1 MLFCKKLWAGIML
14 LVCSWG
20 TIVCGQGIDVPD
32 SPIMPEKRSLPALA
46 PYAYQGHFWRVDA
59 VDKSGLPRNFRTC
72 QSPFRPVETKYA
84 QEVDASYIPSRKG
97 LDDLHISGSGQ
108 FSARQF
114 DALVHELR
122 KKTKGPIYDVDLR
135 QESHGFFDG
144 TAVSWYGRHDW
155 GNMGKDQAEVMT
167 DEQQRLQAALGK
179 KLIVYDQ
186 GKGDLPIHP
195 QEMVVRHVQTEHDL
209 VESKGVHYVRLASTD
224 HLWPTPDEIDRFLAF
239 VRTLPDDAWLHFHCE
254 AGAGRTTAYMVM
266 YDMIKNPDVSYRDI
280 VYRQYEIGGNYTP
293 HDVTHPQRGDWK
305 GPYYHEKHEMI
316 SLFYRYVQDE
326 MKRGGDMA
334 WSQWLKKK
342 RINFND
348 NQSGDNMRI
357 CYKMHK

>member
-1 MLFCKKLWAGIML
+1 MIGYKKIAVILAVFSAMGMA
-14 LVCSWG
+14 VQ
-20 TIVCGQGIDVPD
+20 GQGNGD
-32 SPIMPEKRSLPALA
+32 SIALSTNVHTSLPTLA
-46 PYAYQGHFWRVDA
+46 PAAYRGHFWRVDA
-59 VDKSGLPRNFRTC
+59 ENDAGLPRNFRTC
-72 QSPFRPVETKYA
+72 QSPFHAVEHKYA
-84 QEVDASYIPSRKG
+84 SEVDASYVPSRKG
-97 LDDLHISGSGQ
+97 LDDLRISGSGQ

-155 GNMGKDQAEVMT
+155 GNIGKSPAEVLA
-167 DEQQRLQAALGK
+167 DEQQRLQTVLGK
-179 KLIVYDQ
+179 DVTVYDQ

-195 QEMVVRHVQTEHDL
+195 QTIVVRYVQTEQEL
-209 VESKGVHYVRLASTD
+209 AESKGVHYVRLASTD
-224 HLWPTPDEIDRFLAF
+224 HLWPTPDEIDAFLAF

-293 HDVTHPQRGDWK
+293 HDVAHPKQSDWK
-305 GPYYHEKHEMI
+305 GPYYHEKHEMV
-316 SLFYRYVQDE
+316 SLFYQYVQDQV
-326 MKRGGDMA
+326 RQGGSQS
-334 WSQWLKKK
+334 WSQWLKNK
-342 RINFND
+342 R
-348 NQSGDNMRI
+348 MRVNNS
-357 CYKMHK
+357 